1 MATGGNTILQ
11 KGIPDLRDAFIII
24 VKTEW
29 NDNITG
35 RLEEGAVNVLNENKI
50 KHHTI
55 VVPGAI
61 EIPFAIRAYALSVQ
75 EQPDA
80 FIAFGAVIR
89 GGTPHFEYVCKSV
102 TEGISALNL
111 SLDMPVIFGVLTLE
125 NIAQAMDRTGGKEG
139 NKGEEAALTA
149 IKMIHLKRQLN
160 KPGFFESK

>member
-1 MATGGNTILQ
+1 MAGDGNTILH
-11 KGIPDLRDAFIII
+11 KGIPDLGDAFIII

-29 NDNITG
+29 NDTITG
-35 RLEEGAVNVLNENKI
+35 RLEEGAVQILNELKI

-61 EIPFAIRAYALSVQ
+61 EIPFAIRAYTLSVQ
-75 EQPDA
+75 KQPDA

-111 SLDMPVIFGVLTLE
+111 TLEMPVIFGVLTLE

-139 NKGEEAALTA
+139 NKGEEAAITA
-149 IKMIHLKRQLN
+149 IKMIHLKRQL
-160 KPGFFESK
+160 KDPGLFE